1 VCADVREV
9 QESGKKFVGGV
20 ERHRND
26 AEGSSGLQEVYG
38 EVFLACVE
46 EPVAISQ
53 SHAQVFMHVG
63 VSIWPARP
71 MSMAF
76 LPFANPITNGSQCSL
91 NFCLSGC
98 GATD

>member
-1 VCADVREV
+1 MCEKYERVPRSSLVEVKGIVVMLKVLPDVL
-9 QESGKKFVGGV
+9 
-20 ERHRND
+20 
-26 AEGSSGLQEVYG
+26 LQEVYG